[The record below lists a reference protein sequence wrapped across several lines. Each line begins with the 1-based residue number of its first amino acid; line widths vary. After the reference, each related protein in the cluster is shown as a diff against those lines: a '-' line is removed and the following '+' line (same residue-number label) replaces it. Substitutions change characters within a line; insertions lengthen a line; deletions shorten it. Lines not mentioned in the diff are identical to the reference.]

1 MKIMDRFNL
10 KGRTALVTGSSR
22 GIGKAILLG
31 LAECGANVVVH
42 ASRPHPRLEE
52 VACAARKCGVRT
64 TTVAADLA
72 EDSGPAELVRQAE
85 AGLGPMDILVL
96 NASVQVKRSWLE
108 VPPEEF
114 DRQVRINLRASL
126 ELMQRTAP
134 GMMERGWGRILTIGS
149 VNQVRHHPDMV
160 PYCATKSAL
169 VNMVRNLA
177 KQLGPHG
184 VTVNNLAPGII
195 ATDRNTEALAD
206 AEYAER
212 CRKLVP
218 VRDFGQPEDCVG
230 AALLLCSDA
239 GRYITGTDLFVDGG
253 MQLP

>member
-1 MKIMDRFNL
+1 
-10 KGRTALVTGSSR
+10 
-22 GIGKAILLG
+22 

-52 VACAARKCGVRT
+52 VACEARNCGVRAVG
-64 TTVAADLA
+64 VAADLGDDA
-72 EDSGPAELVRQAE
+72 GPAELLRQAE
-85 AGLGPMDILVL
+85 AELGPIDILVL
-96 NASVQVKRSWLE
+96 NASVQVKRPWLE
-108 VPPEEF
+108 IPMDEF
-114 DRQVRINLRASL
+114 DWQMRVNLRSSL

-134 GMMERGWGRILTIGS
+134 GMSERGWGRILTIGS

-160 PYCATKSAL
+160 PYCASKSAL

-177 KQLGPHG
+177 KQLGPDG
-184 VTVNNLAPGII
+184 ITINNLAPGII
-195 ATDRNTEALAD
+195 NTDRNVEALAD
-206 AEYAER
+206 PEYAEK
-212 CRKLVP
+212 CRNLVP

-239 GRYITGTDLFVDGG
+239 GRYITGADFFVDGG